1 MKIVFVG
8 AGNLATN
15 VARALKDAGHEITQV
30 YSRTQ
35 ASADALASQV
45 GAEAVSDLDGVARE
59 ADIYIVSVKDGA
71 LSDVVARL
79 CDGSRR
85 GLFVH
90 TAGSIPMS
98 IFDGHAGR
106 YGVFYPMQ
114 SFSKERLVDFSVI
127 PLFVEGSDDQTL
139 QTALALAD
147 SIKAKAYPLSSADR
161 QYLHVAAVF
170 ACNFANHC
178 YALSAEVLQRH
189 GIDFR
194 VMLPLID
201 ETARKVHQLTPVEAQ
216 TGPAVRNDMNVVTHH
231 LDLLSSTPWLA
242 TIYEEF
248 SKDIQRTALTK

>member
-1 MKIVFVG
+1 
-8 AGNLATN
+8 
-15 VARALKDAGHEITQV
+15 
-30 YSRTQ
+30 
-35 ASADALASQV
+35 
-45 GAEAVSDLDGVARE
+45 
-59 ADIYIVSVKDGA
+59 
-71 LSDVVARL
+71 
-79 CDGSRR
+79 
-85 GLFVH
+85 
-90 TAGSIPMS
+90 
-98 IFDGHAGR
+98 
-106 YGVFYPMQ
+106 MQ

>member
-1 MKIVFVG
+1 MQIVLIG
-8 AGNLATN
+8 AGRLATN
-15 VARALKDAGHEITQV
+15 LAVALHQVGHDIVAV
-30 YSRTQ
+30 YSRTMQ
-35 ASADALASQV
+35 SAQELAQRVGACPTDRIDKLPVRADAFILS
-45 GAEAVSDLDGVARE
+45 VSDNALEDIARQ
-59 ADIYIVSVKDGA
+59 VVKG
-71 LSDVVARL
+71 REEQI
-79 CDGSRR
+79 
-85 GLFVH
+85 FFH
-90 TAGSIPMS
+90 TAGSMS
-98 IFDGHAGR
+98 IDVLAHAR
-106 YGVFYPMQ
+106 HDGVFYPMQ

>member
-1 MKIVFVG
+1 M
-8 AGNLATN
+8 
-15 VARALKDAGHEITQV
+15 
-30 YSRTQ
+30 
-35 ASADALASQV
+35 
-45 GAEAVSDLDGVARE
+45 
-59 ADIYIVSVKDGA
+59 
-71 LSDVVARL
+71 
-79 CDGSRR
+79 
-85 GLFVH
+85 
-90 TAGSIPMS
+90 
-98 IFDGHAGR
+98 
-106 YGVFYPMQ
+106 
-114 SFSKERLVDFSVI
+114 
-127 PLFVEGSDDQTL
+127 
-139 QTALALAD
+139 
-147 SIKAKAYPLSSADR
+147 SSADR